1 MRSRNEAVRRA
12 LEEQWIGIHEITHS
26 PDGGDGSSDGSG
38 PSRG

>member
-26 PDGGDGSSDGSG
+26 PDGDGSSDGSG